1 MSRSY
6 KKTPIT
12 KGCGYGRF
20 GKKYANRI
28 LRRNNEIF
36 KRSLYKR
43 NFNSWDINDYVSR
56 WTKEE
61 AIEHYNKNKDEPWF
75 SERYSSLDDFLNK
88 IWYRYYRRK

>member
-28 LRRNNEIF
+28 LSRNNEIF

-43 NFNSWDINDYVSR
+43 NFNSWDINDYIS
-56 WTKEE
+56 
-61 AIEHYNKNKDEPWF
+61 YF
-75 SERYSSLDDFLNK
+75 SLEMIIYLQNMQHVRIIAFFFCKTRYCC
-88 IWYRYYRRK
+88 Y

>member
-28 LRRNNEIF
+28 LRRNNETF

-43 NFNSWDINDYVSR
+43 NFNSWDINDYINYFSL
-56 WTKEE
+56 EDAE
-61 AIEHYNKNKDEPWF
+61 NYYNQHKDEDWF
-75 SERYSSLDDFLNK
+75 NRRFKTLDDYINNWK
-88 IWYRYYRRK
+88 KYYRRK

>member
-28 LRRNNEIF
+28 LRRRSNETF

-43 NFNSWDINDYVSR
+43 NFNSWDINDYISYFSLEDA
-56 WTKEE
+56 KEY
-61 AIEHYNKNKDEPWF
+61 YNKHKDEDWF
-75 SERYSSLDDFLNK
+75 NKRFKTLDDYINNWNK
-88 IWYRYYRRK
+88 HFRRK

>member
-36 KRSLYKR
+36 NYC
-43 NFNSWDINDYVSR
+43 F
-56 WTKEE
+56 
-61 AIEHYNKNKDEPWF
+61 
-75 SERYSSLDDFLNK
+75 
-88 IWYRYYRRK
+88 

>member
-43 NFNSWDINDYVSR
+43 NFNSWDINDYINYFSLEDA
-56 WTKEE
+56 KEY
-61 AIEHYNKNKDEPWF
+61 YNQHKDEDWF
-75 SERYSSLDDFLNK
+75 NIRFKTLDDYIDNWK
-88 IWYRYYRRK
+88 KYYRRK